1 MTDED
6 REEIRI
12 IFEGLIKD
20 FMSAQKP
27 MPIPVP
33 NATEILIRP
42 ASSGT
47 VSISSCCCIP
57 TFKGCIPHTLTL
69 PLSNRTREL
78 LDEISERTGESK
90 EEIIGKLE
98 LQISDRLI
106 SEEIKN
112 LADKMGIK

>member
-6 REEIRI
+6 REEIKI
-12 IFEGLIKD
+12 IFERLIKD

-27 MPIPVP
+27 MPVP

-42 ASSGT
+42 TSLGAVSVSGY
-47 VSISSCCCIP
+47 CCIP
-57 TFKGCIPHTLTL
+57 VFKGCIPHTLTL
-69 PLSNRTREL
+69 PLSSRTREL
-78 LDEISERTGESK
+78 LDRISEKTGESK

-112 LADKMGIK
+112 LADKMGIE